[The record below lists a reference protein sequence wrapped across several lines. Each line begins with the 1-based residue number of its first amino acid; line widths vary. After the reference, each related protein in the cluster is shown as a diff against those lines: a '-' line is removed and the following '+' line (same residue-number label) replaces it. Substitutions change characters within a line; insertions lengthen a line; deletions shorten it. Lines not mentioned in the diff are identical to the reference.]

1 MSPVKEWLEICGW
14 TILSLAICMIFDLG
28 AKFRIEN
35 AYINPRAP
43 IKPTFF
49 SGFSGRHVALAG
61 IGLMMPYMMM
71 NHIREISFSLVL
83 VGCLLL
89 IYATLLCRDVARN
102 IRQAIKAARAN
113 V

>member
-14 TILSLAICMIFDLG
+14 TILSFAICMIFDMG

-35 AYINPRAP
+35 AYVNPSAP
-43 IKPTFF
+43 LKPTFF

-61 IGLMMPYMMM
+61 IGLMMPYIMR
-71 NHIREISFSLVL
+71 NHIREISFSVVL

-102 IRQAIKAARAN
+102 IRQVIKAATG
-113 V
+113 